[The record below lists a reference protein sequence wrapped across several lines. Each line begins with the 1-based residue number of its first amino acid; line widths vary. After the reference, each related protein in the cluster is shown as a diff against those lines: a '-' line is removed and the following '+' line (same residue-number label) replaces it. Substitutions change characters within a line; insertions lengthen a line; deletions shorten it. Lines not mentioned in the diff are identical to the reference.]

1 MNIEDLIESIN
12 KDISENEKISYLNE
26 KPNAAAARV
35 YSLTNK
41 YYRLANIILNKD
53 EGNYEIAKKLYFKQ
67 CRGIE
72 FDYWIGKEY
81 YPQIAKGKEF
91 NLHGSVGNYFDA
103 FILCDHDLVINE
115 ILNEM
120 EHISQFKKDKRLF
133 LFFAF
138 KYVLN
143 KDLERSNE
151 YFKLFK
157 DRFDSWNKV
166 QYLAVKGILEND
178 VEIINQGI
186 KLAIKEDTIKL
197 KNQPEYLKNYSPKAT
212 AVAKLALRFGLQPDI
227 SSKLINRYLLV
238 HKPME
243 FEDIDDL
250 FLKINIV
257 PIKSYDLKN
266 Y

>member
-1 MNIEDLIESIN
+1 MNIENLIESI
-12 KDISENEKISYLNE
+12 KEDISKREAISFLNE
-26 KPNAAAARV
+26 KPDYIAARIS
-35 YSLTNK
+35 SLIDT
-41 YYRLANIILNKD
+41 YYRLANVILNQND
-53 EGNYEIAKKLYFKQ
+53 ANYKLAKKLYYKK
-67 CRGIE
+67 CREVE

-81 YPQIAKGKEF
+81 YPQLATGKEF

-103 FILCDHDLVINE
+103 FILCDHDVVINE

-138 KYVLN
+138 KYVLK
-143 KDLERSNE
+143 KDLEQANE

-178 VEIINQGI
+178 VEIIDQGI
-186 KLAIKEDTIKL
+186 KLAIKQDTTKMV
-197 KNQPEYLKNYSPKAT
+197 NQPEFLKKYSPKAT
-212 AVAKLALRFGLQPDI
+212 AVAKLALKFGLKPDI
-227 SSKLINRYLLV
+227 SSKLINKQLLM
-238 HKPME
+238 HEQME

-257 PIKSYDLKN
+257 PFKKYSLKN